1 MKVLIT
7 RKNGALSG
15 SLKDYIETTV
25 SELDRHFSNII
36 DSHVIIDAEG
46 KANSVEITLRVAGRT
61 LVSSVNSANLRAA
74 IDGCVDK
81 LDKQLDKV
89 KGRYRK
95 KGRKSEDNLVGVE
108 AEALEEDMLE
118 FENTEEGPTL
128 LTIEREELLF
138 EVEERTGTAD

>member
-7 RKNGALSG
+7 RKNGTLSG

-61 LVSSVNSANLRAA
+61 LVSSSNSVNLRAA
-74 IDGCVDK
+74 IDSCVEK

-95 KGRKSEDNLVGVE
+95 KGRKSDEALVGVE
-108 AEALEEDMLE
+108 TEALEEDMLE

-138 EVEERTGTAD
+138 EVEERTGTAN